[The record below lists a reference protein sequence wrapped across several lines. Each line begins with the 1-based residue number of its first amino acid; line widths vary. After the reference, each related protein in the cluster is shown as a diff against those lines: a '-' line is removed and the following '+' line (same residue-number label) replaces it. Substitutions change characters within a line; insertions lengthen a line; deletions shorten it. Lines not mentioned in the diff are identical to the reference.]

1 LLEVIKVQSLEDKVI
16 LITGASAGIGE
27 ATARRL
33 APHRVRLVLTAR
45 RRERLDSL
53 RNELE
58 KVMPSSATQEQSG
71 RILSIPADITSSADR
86 EKIVGQSIAR
96 FGRIDGLINNAGFG
110 TRGPIELVPLA
121 AIRANFDVNLFAL
134 IGLTQLVLPYMRAQ
148 RHGYIINVSS
158 VAGRIARPFSSVY
171 DATKHALEAVSDG
184 LRNEVAAFGIR
195 IVVIEPGLIL
205 TDFQRVAEEI
215 SSPLFQDSHPYQPLT
230 GSFHRSFEKVRHI
243 AVHPEE
249 VAKEIVAV
257 LKNPRPRARYA
268 VPRHARIFLRVR
280 WLLSDRLFD
289 ALLRRVT

>member
-1 LLEVIKVQSLEDKVI
+1 MQSLEDKVI

-27 ATARRL
+27 ATARML

-53 RNELE
+53 QNELE
-58 KVMPSSATQEQSG
+58 RGMLHSGTQAQTG

-121 AIRANFDVNLFAL
+121 AIQANFDVNLFGL
-134 IGLTQLVLPYMRAQ
+134 IGLTQLVLPYMRLQ
-148 RHGYIINVSS
+148 KHGYIINVSS
-158 VAGRIARPFSSVY
+158 VAGKIARPFSSVY
-171 DATKHALEAVSDG
+171 DATKHALEAISDG

-205 TDFQRVAEEI
+205 TEFQKVSKEV
-215 SSPLFQDSHPYQPLT
+215 SSTILQGSHPYLALDS
-230 GSFHRSFEKVRHI
+230 SFHRSFEKARRI

-249 VAKEIVAV
+249 VANEIVAV
-257 LKNPRPRARYA
+257 LKNPRPRPRYA
-268 VPRHARIFLRVR
+268 VPRHARIFLLVK
-280 WLLSDRLFD
+280 WLLPDRLFD